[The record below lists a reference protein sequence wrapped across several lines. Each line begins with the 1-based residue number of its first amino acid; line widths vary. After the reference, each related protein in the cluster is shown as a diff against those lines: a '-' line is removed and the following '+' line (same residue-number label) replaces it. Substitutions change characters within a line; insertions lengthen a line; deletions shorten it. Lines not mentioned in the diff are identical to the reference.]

1 MPRIARGVFVL
12 TLLALLIPWS
22 ASAAAPTPAPTPIS
36 TTPTTPPP
44 TTPPTPTTPPPAP
57 VAGSLQTTVT
67 GAFSVASRNVSVTGR
82 SMWVN
87 VVATPFVAG
96 QAVTVQIWNGRNLLK
111 SQTVGL
117 RRSRSGAYGHFS
129 VHFSSGSAGNLNIT
143 AVHAATPEQ
152 IRLAAAPKKV
162 DVVVPSAGPGST
174 GQFVSLIQSRLA
186 ALHFAVPQD
195 GVYDE
200 LTENAVLAYR
210 KLRGFDRIFT
220 LDGPTIHGLLSGIG
234 KFPIRFPGQ
243 GKHVEA
249 DLTDQ
254 VLALINGSKVFRIYP
269 ISSGKPSTPTVLGN
283 YRVYMKTP
291 GYLPDGM
298 YYSNFFHTGYAIH
311 GYDPSPTYPASHGCL
326 RLPIDDAIN
335 VYNWI
340 QIGTPVD
347 VYYGAN

>member
-1 MPRIARGVFVL
+1 MPRIARGLCVL
-12 TLLALLIPWS
+12 TVLGLLVPWT
-22 ASAAAPTPAPTPIS
+22 ASAA
-36 TTPTTPPP
+36 TTTTPPTPTP
-44 TTPPTPTTPPPAP
+44 TTPPTPVAPPTPA
-57 VAGSLQTTVT
+57 AGSLRTTVT
-67 GAFSVASRNVSVTGR
+67 GVFGVEGRNVTVTGR

-87 VVATPFVAG
+87 VVATPYVAG
-96 QAVTVQIWNGRNLLK
+96 QTVAVSVSNGRKLVK
-111 SQTVGL
+111 AKTVTL
-117 RRSRSGAYGHFS
+117 RPSRGGENGHAS
-129 VHFSSGSAGNLNIT
+129 VHFSSGSAGNLKVT
-143 AVHAATPEQ
+143 AVHGATPQ
-152 IRLAAAPKKV
+152 QVRMVAALKKV
-162 DVVVPSAGPGST
+162 DVVLPIAGPGSR
-174 GQFVSLIQSRLA
+174 GMFVSLIQSRLA
-186 ALHFAVPQD
+186 ALNFAVPQD
-195 GVYDE
+195 GVYDV
-200 LTENAVLAYR
+200 LTQNAILAYR
-210 KLRGFDRIFT
+210 KLRGMDRIFT
-220 LDGPTIHGLLSGIG
+220 LDGAVIHGLLVGIG
-234 KFPIRFPGQ
+234 AFPVRFPGQ

-254 VLALINGSKVFRIYP
+254 VLALINGSKVYRIYP

-298 YYSNFFHTGYAIH
+298 YYSNFFYTGYAIH

>member
-1 MPRIARGVFVL
+1 V
-12 TLLALLIPWS
+12 
-22 ASAAAPTPAPTPIS
+22 
-36 TTPTTPPP
+36 
-44 TTPPTPTTPPPAP
+44 
-57 VAGSLQTTVT
+57 TVT
-67 GAFSVASRNVSVTGR
+67 GRATWANV
-82 SMWVN
+82 M
-87 VVATPFVAG
+87 ATPYVPG
-96 QAVTVQIWNGRNLLK
+96 QVVTVHVWNGRRLIK
-111 SQTVGL
+111 SQTVAL
-117 RRSRSGAYGHFS
+117 RRSRGGDYGHYS
-129 VHFSSGSAGNLNIT
+129 VRFTSGSAGNLDIT
-143 AVHAATPEQ
+143 AVHVATPQ
-152 IRLAAAPKKV
+152 LVSLAAAPKKV
-162 DVVVPSAGPGST
+162 DVVLPIAGPGSS
-174 GQFVSLIQSRLA
+174 GMFVSLIQSRLA

-200 LTENAVLAYR
+200 LTQNAILAYR

-220 LDGPTIHGLLSGIG
+220 LDGPTVHGLLTGIG
-234 KFPIRFPGQ
+234 AFPVRFPGQ

-254 VLALINGSKVFRIYP
+254 VLALINGSQVFRIYP

-298 YYSNFFHTGYAIH
+298 YYSNFFYTGYAIH